1 MDRTIST
8 GMLFTDQ
15 YQLSMAQLYFKHG
28 LHTRQV
34 QFDYFFRN
42 YPDYGSHQAGYC
54 VSAGL
59 GTLLEWMD
67 GLRFTEADLDCL
79 RSQTSP
85 DGRQMFRED
94 FLHWL
99 KNDGHFGSVSIQ
111 AIPEG
116 RIIHPGIPL
125 AILRGDFA
133 MLQILETP
141 FLNTLNHQ
149 TLIATKASRM
159 VEASKGQPIL
169 EFGLRRA
176 QGLSGN
182 NGVRGAL
189 IGGVSGTS
197 NIGMAH
203 TLGLQAKGT
212 LAHSLIQAFIA
223 LGEGEL
229 GAFRAYADL
238 YPDNCLLLIDT
249 VNALESGLPN
259 AIKVFEELKK
269 KGYRP
274 VGIRLDSG
282 DLAYLSMKC
291 ARELDRAGFPETCI
305 VLSNQLDEIMIWQI
319 LSQITEEAGHW
330 GLDADKLIKR
340 LVFGVGTALITSGG
354 HSALDGVYKLAA
366 IQEGDKWIPAIKISE
381 SPRKTLNPG
390 AKKVWRLYGKCGRA
404 NVDLI
409 GLETEQPAQ
418 EQTILLRHPLEAQI
432 QRTLKKNLIS
442 DMEELLQPILVQG
455 RQVYT
460 TPPLEEINRVRK
472 KDLDRLDTGV
482 KRLVN
487 PHIYHVSLTESLW
500 ELKKEMTRARTGKE
514 N

>member
-1 MDRTIST
+1 MNRTISE
-8 GMLFTDQ
+8 GILFTDQ
-15 YQLSMAQLYFKHG
+15 YQLSMAQLYFRHG

-59 GTLLEWMD
+59 GTLLEWMKD
-67 GLRFTEADLDCL
+67 LRFTEADLDCL
-79 RSQTSP
+79 RAQTSP
-85 DGRQMFRED
+85 DGHQMFQED
-94 FLHWL
+94 FLRWL
-99 KNDGHFGSVSIQ
+99 QTDGHFGSVSIQ
-111 AIPEG
+111 AVPEG
-116 RIIHPGIPL
+116 RVVHPGAPL
-125 AILRGDFA
+125 AILRGNFA

-149 TLIATKASRM
+149 TLIATKAARM

-203 TLGLQAKGT
+203 ALGLQAKGT

-223 LGEGEL
+223 MGEGEL

-249 VNALESGLPN
+249 INTLESGLPN
-259 AIKVFEELKK
+259 AITVFEELQA

-291 ARELDRAGFPETCI
+291 AHELNKAGFPETRI

-319 LSQITEEAGHW
+319 LSQITEEAARW
-330 GLDADKLIKR
+330 DLDADALIKR
-340 LVFGVGTALITSGG
+340 LVFGVGTALITSEGCP
-354 HSALDGVYKLAA
+354 ALDGVYKLAA
-366 IQEGDKWIPAIKISE
+366 IEKDGNWIPAIKISE

-390 AKKVWRLYGKCGRA
+390 AKKVWRLYEKHGLA
-404 NVDLI
+404 TVDLI
-409 GLETEQPAQ
+409 GLETEKPMQQP
-418 EQTILLRHPLEAQI
+418 TIRLRHPLETHM
-432 QRTLKKNLIS
+432 QRMLEQNFLS
-442 DMEELLQPILVQG
+442 EAEELLQPILVEG
-455 RQVYT
+455 KQVYSP
-460 TPPLEEINRVRK
+460 PPLEEIHRIRK
-472 KDLDRLDTGV
+472 NDLARLDTGV

-487 PHIYHVSLTESLW
+487 PHIYHVSLTEALW
-500 ELKKEMTRARTGKE
+500 QLKKEMTRAKTGQK
-514 N
+514 